1 MDSFDLIL
9 IHAPSVYDFRNRDDI
24 LFAYLS
30 NSEVV
35 TVSQIYEMYPLGFK
49 AMQTAL
55 QQQGKKVA
63 IINLAS
69 MMLNKPELDVESYLR
84 TLKARLFGIDLH
96 WLAHAQGSLAVAQL
110 LKKIHPDV
118 PIVFGGLSA
127 SLFYQELI
135 EYPQVDFVVR
145 GHEGSSATSSI
156 LDKMGNGG
164 YGDIQNLCWK
174 DRSGNIVINEFC
186 PPAIYDEQVNWSYSD
201 AKINYYM
208 MLPGAGCEYN
218 CTFCGGSNYT
228 MKKYYG
234 IQKGFAAKPLNV
246 MLQELQTIKDAPA
259 KKKRVVTLHHWFE
272 NIDTLRK
279 VLDTLNGG
287 SIRTIHYTL
296 FNLISEDHIKL
307 LAQYPM
313 RPLFELSIESHSQE
327 IRKACGK
334 PAYSNQDLET
344 WLDLLFRYNKK
355 AVVEIYLMIGLPRQT
370 PGAVIEDVAYAE
382 HLLSKYVEYDL
393 NVYMCPMRPFL
404 DPGSVI
410 YDNPEQFGYTVLFNS
425 LKDYEKALTVLHWKD
440 SLNYETK
447 WMSREEF
454 VDVTYSA
461 CRALA
466 LIKQQA
472 GKLPRALVKTIIDKI
487 DGTVDLLNIV
497 APYGNAA
504 LPENLRKTV
513 LSYNNEI
520 LKSSA
525 SQQSPF
531 TYSAYKNWYE

>member
-1 MDSFDLIL
+1 MEYYDLIL
-9 IHAPSVYDFRNRDDI
+9 IHAPSVFDFRNRDDI

-49 AMQTAL
+49 AIQTAL

-63 IINLAS
+63 IINIAM
-69 MMLNKPELDVESYLR
+69 MMLKDPGLDVEVFLR

-96 WLAHAQGSLAVAQL
+96 WLAHAQGSLAVARL

-145 GHEGSSATSSI
+145 GHAASSVISS
-156 LDKMGNGG
+156 LLLKPGDAG
-164 YGDIQNLCWK
+164 YKDIDNLCWK

-186 PPAIYDEQVNWSYSD
+186 PPAMYDEQVNWNHSD
-201 AKINYYM
+201 ANINYYM
-208 MLPGAGCEYN
+208 VLPGAGCEYN
-218 CTFCGGSNYT
+218 CTFCGGSSYT

-234 IQKGFAAKPLNV
+234 IREGFAAKPLNI
-246 MLQELQTIKDAPA
+246 MLQELQTIKDASA
-259 KKKRVVTLHHWFE
+259 KNKRVVTLHHWFE
-272 NIDTLRK
+272 NIDMLKQVLETL
-279 VLDTLNGG
+279 DGG

-296 FNLISEDHIKL
+296 FNLISEDHVKL

-313 RPLFELSIESHSQE
+313 RPLFELSIESGSPE
-327 IRKACGK
+327 VRKACGK
-334 PAYSNQDLET
+334 PAYSNQELEA
-344 WLDLLFRYNKK
+344 WLDMLYRHNKK

-370 PGAVIEDVAYAE
+370 PGAVMEDVAYAE
-382 HLLSKYVEYDL
+382 HLLSKYVDYDF

-404 DPGSVI
+404 DHGSVI
-410 YDNPEQFGYTVLFNS
+410 YDNPSQFGYTVLFNS

-440 SLNYETK
+440 SLNYETR

-454 VDVTYSA
+454 VDITYKA
-461 CRALA
+461 CRELVMV
-466 LIKQQA
+466 KERA
-472 GKLPRALVKTIIDKI
+472 GKLPRALVKSIVTKI
-487 DGTVDLLNIV
+487 DSTVDLLHRV
-497 APYGNAA
+497 KDYQPDT
-504 LPENLRKTV
+504 LPQHLKQEILI
-513 LSYNNEI
+513 YNNEI
-520 LKSSA
+520 LKSTA

-531 TYSAYKNWYE
+531 NYSAYKNWYE

>member
-145 GHEGSSATSSI
+145 GHEGSSATSSL

-186 PPAIYDEQVNWSYSD
+186 PPAIYDEQVNWNYSD